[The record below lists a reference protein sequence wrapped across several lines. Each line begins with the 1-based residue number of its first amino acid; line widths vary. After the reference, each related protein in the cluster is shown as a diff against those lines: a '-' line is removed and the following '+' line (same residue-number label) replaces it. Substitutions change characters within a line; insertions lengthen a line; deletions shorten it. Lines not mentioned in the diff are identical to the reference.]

1 MTHNNELHTH
11 ELHREQILE
20 YTRSDP
26 FALSLGM
33 CITRFEPGTV
43 EAELVVQNHMVNAH
57 GGVHGGVVYAL
68 ADYAFSVACNAYG
81 RTSVGLST
89 SIQFVAPARPGDRL
103 LARATELKLGSRT
116 GFYRIDV
123 LHGEALIATMDAVA
137 YRKDTHFVDID
148 PP

>member
-33 CITRFEPGTV
+33 DITRFEAGTV
-43 EAELVVQNHMVNAH
+43 EAELTVQGHMVNAH
-57 GGVHGGVVYAL
+57 GGLHGGVVYAL
-68 ADYAFSVACNAYG
+68 ADYAFSVACNSYG

-89 SIQFVAPARPGDRL
+89 NMHFMATAKPGDRL
-103 LARATELKLGSRT
+103 VARATELRLGART

-123 LHGEALIATMDAVA
+123 LHGDTLIATMDAVA
-137 YRKDTHFVDID
+137 YRKDTYFVNID